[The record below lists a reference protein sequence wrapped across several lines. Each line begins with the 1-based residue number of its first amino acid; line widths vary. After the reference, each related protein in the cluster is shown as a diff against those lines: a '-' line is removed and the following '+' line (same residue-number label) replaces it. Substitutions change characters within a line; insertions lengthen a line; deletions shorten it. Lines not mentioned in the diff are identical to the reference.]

1 MPNRDNE
8 KMKKERI
15 GCSDFSVFAQQQ
27 KESTKMSKIC
37 TKIYYQAASPRLSAQ
52 PALLS
57 ALLWWEPG
65 GLFLAAWR
73 PKEGQEPGTRF

>member
-37 TKIYYQAASPRLSAQ
+37 TKIYYQAAFA
-52 PALLS
+52 
-57 ALLWWEPG
+57 
-65 GLFLAAWR
+65 
-73 PKEGQEPGTRF
+73 